1 MKFSAYKSAKKS
13 YFRDV
18 DYAACKY
25 GILHELALVVLTK
38 DEDFMRISERWLKE
52 FVDFTCTPHEL
63 EAILTMLGLEVEH
76 IDNPAERLRGFVV
89 GHVETREKHPNADKL
104 SVCTVA
110 IGGGQVNTIVC
121 GAPNVSAGQRVAV
134 ALEGA
139 VMPNG
144 GFTIAKRKLRGVE
157 SNGMICSQ
165 EELGLGSDH
174 DGIWVLPETAP
185 VGNPLAE
192 YLGLDDVVYDIS
204 ITPNRAD
211 CLSHLGIAREIAA
224 YFNVPLRKPVAAIA
238 AHHLDHTTTR
248 DHITIRIDDP
258 EVCWRF
264 AARVVRGVKIQPSP
278 EWLQNRLRACG
289 QRPINNV
296 VDITNYV
303 MLECG
308 KPIHAFDVDK
318 VAQQTLIVKR
328 AADGERFTTLDGK
341 ERTLDSTM
349 TVVADAER
357 SSALG
362 GIMGGQISEISDA
375 TVNVCIESA
384 MWQPSSIRRTAKTLG
399 LSSDAAYRFERG
411 VDIESVVYAAD
422 RAAQLIAEIAGGSIA
437 REAIDVYPTPKPQRQ
452 ATVRYARANMLIG
465 KTIPAAEQRSLLER
479 LGCTVTAFDDQTMT
493 VTIPTHRVD
502 VETETDLIEEIARL
516 YGYDNIHPDLT
527 SRINLS
533 GERTPGIL
541 APIAQSRSVA
551 DFLRAN
557 GFHET
562 ITQNMIDPKSAAA
575 FTEHPVTIANPLGEE
590 LSCMRPSLIPSM
602 LKVIERNTRFGQKH
616 LRLFEVG
623 TVFSRVAADE
633 ATFITGFK
641 EQQQVLVALAGNALG
656 ERGSDHS
663 HKHWDGTERAVDF
676 YDIKGVLESLAM
688 HLRLHEAAF
697 RVVEHGGKAYPLM
710 SPNCVELVASFAG
723 KPVAM
728 GFAGEISSKALK
740 QYDVDIP
747 VFVAVLN
754 LWMLPNAKIT
764 PRKYAAVS
772 PYPSVVRDLAF
783 VLDAATE
790 AERVRSAI
798 IRSGGALLRS
808 VRLFDV
814 FVGAEGKSVGAGN
827 KSLAFALEYN
837 SPEKTLADADVEASI
852 AAIVQAVSAEFSA
865 HLRS

>member
-1 MKFSAYKSAKKS
+1 M
-13 YFRDV
+13 
-18 DYAACKY
+18 
-25 GILHELALVVLTK
+25 L
-38 DEDFMRISERWLKE
+38 ISERWLKE

-63 EAILTMLGLEVEH
+63 DAILTMLGLEVDR
-76 IDNPAERLRGFVV
+76 IDNPAERFRGFVV

-110 IGGGQVNTIVC
+110 IGSGHVNTIVC
-121 GAPNVSAGQRVAV
+121 GAPNVAAGQRVAV

-139 VMPNG
+139 VVPNG

-174 DGIWVLPETAP
+174 DGIWVLPEAAP
-185 VGNPLAE
+185 VGKPLAE
-192 YLGLDDVVYDIS
+192 YLGLDDVLYEIS

-238 AHHLDHTTTR
+238 AHHLDNTTTR
-248 DHITIRIDDP
+248 DHITVRIDDP

-296 VDITNYV
+296 VDVTNYV

-308 KPIHAFDVDK
+308 KPIHAFDLDK
-318 VAQQTLIVKR
+318 VAQRTLIVKR

-341 ERTLDSTM
+341 ERSLDSTM
-349 TVVADAER
+349 TMVTDAER
-357 SSALG
+357 SSAVG
-362 GIMGGQISEISDA
+362 GVMGGQISEISDE
-375 TVNVCIESA
+375 TLNVCIESA
-384 MWQPSSIRRTAKTLG
+384 IWQPSSIRRTAKKLG

-411 VDIESVVYAAD
+411 VDMETVVYAAD

-437 REAIDVYPTPKPQRQ
+437 TEGIDVYPTPKTQHQ
-452 ATVRYARANMLIG
+452 ATVRYARATMLIG
-465 KTIPAAEQRSLLER
+465 KSIPAAEQRSLLER

-493 VTIPTHRVD
+493 VNIPTHRVD

-516 YGYDNIHPDLT
+516 HGYDNIQPDVT
-527 SRINLS
+527 SRVNLS
-533 GERTPGIL
+533 GERTPKAL

-551 DFLRAN
+551 DVLRTN
-557 GFHET
+557 GFHEI

-575 FTEHPVTIANPLGEE
+575 FAHHPVTIANALGEE

-602 LKVIERNTRFGQKH
+602 LKVIERNVRFGQKH

-623 TVFSRVAADE
+623 TVFSRAAADE

-641 EQQQVLVALAGNALG
+641 EQQQVIVALAGSALG

-663 HKHWDGTERAVDF
+663 HKHWSGTERAVDF
-676 YDIKGVLESLAM
+676 YDIKGVLESLAT
-688 HLRLHEAAF
+688 HVRLHQTAF
-697 RVVEHGGKAYPLM
+697 RVAENVGAMYPLM
-710 SPNCVELVASFAG
+710 SAHCIELTAPFAG
-723 KPVAM
+723 KHAVV
-728 GFAGEISSKALK
+728 GFAGEVSSKALK
-740 QYDVDIP
+740 QYGVEIP
-747 VFVAVLN
+747 VFVAVLH
-754 LWMLPNAKIT
+754 LWMLPNAEIA
-764 PRKYAAVS
+764 PRTYAAVS
-772 PYPSVVRDLAF
+772 PYPSVVRDVAF

-798 IRSGGALLRS
+798 ISSGGALLRS

-814 FVGAEGKSVGAGN
+814 FVGAEGKSVGAGK

-837 SPEKTLADADVEASI
+837 SPEKTLADADVDASI
-852 AAIVQAVSAEFSA
+852 SAIVKTVSTEFSA